1 MYSDF
6 STIQSNTTSEKLNIS
21 DKKDSF
27 SKKLSC
33 TESTKGSKLKGLKCP
48 LYLCKFLRL
57 SSGNSITSKT
67 YGEESLPECSLS
79 WTSQWEK
86 LQNPSKKQAYSEI
99 PSFYSPQTMADRQ
112 VKVFA
117 FFSNHK
123 VSSSIHYNYT
133 LVAKMKS
140 TLTT

>member
-1 MYSDF
+1 MSHCKF
-6 STIQSNTTSEKLNIS
+6 L
-21 DKKDSF
+21 
-27 SKKLSC
+27 KLSGFKINRV
-33 TESTKGSKLKGLKCP
+33 EMSIVP
-48 LYLCKFLRL
+48 LQVLILTTHCKFLRL

-117 FFSNHK
+117 IFFNYK
-123 VSSSIHYNYT
+123 VSNSIHFTCLRFRT
-133 LVAKMKS
+133 LN
-140 TLTT
+140 L